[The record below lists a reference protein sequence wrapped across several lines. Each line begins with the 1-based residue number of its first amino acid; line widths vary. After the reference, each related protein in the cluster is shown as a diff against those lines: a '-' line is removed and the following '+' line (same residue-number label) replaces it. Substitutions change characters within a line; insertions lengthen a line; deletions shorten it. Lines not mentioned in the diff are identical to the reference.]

1 MWQGDANLF
10 LFPNESVRISFPRQT
25 QAQIKC
31 EDGFLMRIQDSQP

>member
-10 LFPNESVRISFPRQT
+10 LFPNGSVRISFPRQT

-31 EDGFLMRIQDSQP
+31 EYGFLMCIQDSQP